1 MIQAPLDIATL
12 RRMIDQ
18 GQLTV
23 PDLVATLHD
32 RASAYPDPAVFITL
46 RDRADLLAEAAM
58 IDPALPLAGMV
69 FAVKDN
75 IDVAGL
81 PTTAACPAFSSVPA
95 KDATIVA
102 RLRAAGAIPLG
113 KTNLDQFA
121 TGLNGTRS
129 PYGAP
134 RSVFDDTY
142 ISGGS
147 SSGSAVAT
155 GAGLCVFAL
164 GTDTAGSG
172 RVPAGFNNLIG
183 LKPTRGRIPATGVVP
198 ACQSLDCVSIFANSA
213 ADAAIILAIA
223 EGHDQDDPYS
233 RKPAETALPSR
244 PRIGILAPDE
254 RIFADDTAY
263 AALHEAA
270 LAQAIALGWTLVEI
284 DYAPFRAAASLL
296 YEDAFVAERLAAI
309 RPFFRAHADAMDPV
323 VAAII
328 EGAERFDA
336 ADAFLAATRLQ
347 ALRQRTDAILA
358 GIDALL
364 LPTSPTIYTVAELR
378 AQPIARNAMLG
389 RYTNFVNLLDLAA
402 VALPAGF
409 RPDGLPFGMTLIGP
423 AFSDRALLH
432 LADTLHHAI
441 GAGAGV
447 TRASPTTR
455 LPRPA
460 EDRISLI
467 VAGAHLSGM
476 ALNHELTTLGAILEE
491 STTTAPAYRLFAL
504 ATTPPKPGLVRDT
517 ASTAAIAVE
526 RWSLTPAAFASFV
539 ASLPPPMTIGKVE
552 LADGTLHPGFCCEPG
567 ALADAADITAH
578 GGWRAYRESIT
589 TPRIPEA
596 TP

>member
-1 MIQAPLDIATL
+1 MIPDPLEIAVL
-12 RRMIDQ
+12 RRMIRE

-23 PDLVATLHD
+23 PELAGMLHD
-32 RASAYPDPAVFITL
+32 RAVAYPDPAVFIAL
-46 RDRADLLAEAAM
+46 RDRADLLAEAAS
-58 IDPALPLAGMV
+58 IDPTLPLAGMV

-81 PTTAACPAFSSVPA
+81 PTTAACPAFSYVPV
-95 KDATIVA
+95 KDAAVVA

-129 PYGAP
+129 PHGAP
-134 RSVFDDTY
+134 RSVFDNAY
-142 ISGGS
+142 VSGGS
-147 SSGSAVAT
+147 SSGSAVAA

-183 LKPTRGRIPATGVVP
+183 LKPTRGRIPASGVVP

-213 ADAAIILAIA
+213 ADAALILAIA
-223 EGHDQDDPYS
+223 QGHQPDDPYS
-233 RKPAETALPSR
+233 RAPADIALPPR
-244 PRIGILAPDE
+244 PRIGVLAPAE
-254 RIFADDTAY
+254 RVFADDAAY

-270 LAQAIALGWTLVEI
+270 LTKAAALGWTLVEI
-284 DYAPFRAAASLL
+284 DYAPFRAAATLL

-309 RPFFRAHADAMDPV
+309 RPFFHGHADAMDPV

-328 EGAERFDA
+328 GGAERFDA
-336 ADAFLAATRLQ
+336 ADAFIAATRLMG
-347 ALRQRTDAILA
+347 LRQQTDAILA

-432 LADTLHHAI
+432 LADVLHDAI
-441 GAGAGV
+441 GAGAGA
-447 TRASPTTR
+447 TRAHPTTT
-455 LPRPA
+455 LPRPVD
-460 EDRISLI
+460 DRISLI

-476 ALNHELTTLGAILEE
+476 ALNHELTERGAILEDV
-491 STTTAPAYRLFAL
+491 TTTAPAYRLYAL
-504 ATTPPKPGLVRDT
+504 STTPPKPGLVRDET
-517 ASTAAIAVE
+517 STTAIAVE

-539 ASLPPPMTIGKVE
+539 ASLPAPMTIGKVE
-552 LADGTLHPGFCCEPG
+552 LADGTLHPGFCCEPT
-567 ALADAADITAH
+567 AIAHATDITAH
-578 GGWRAYRESIT
+578 GGWRAYRASISA
-589 TPRIPEA
+589 PRVQEA
-596 TP
+596 IT

>member
-32 RASAYPDPAVFITL
+32 RARAYPDPAVFITL
-46 RDRADLLAEAAM
+46 RDRADLLAEAALV
-58 IDPALPLAGMV
+58 DPALPLAGMV

-223 EGHDQDDPYS
+223 EGHDPDDPYS
-233 RKPAETALPSR
+233 RKPAETTLPSR

-254 RIFADDTAY
+254 RVFADDTAY

-270 LAQAIALGWTLVEI
+270 LAQATALGWTLVEI

-358 GIDALL
+358 GIDTLL

-402 VALPAGF
+402 VAFPAGF

-432 LADTLHHAI
+432 LADALHHAI

-455 LPRPA
+455 LPRA
-460 EDRISLI
+460 VDDRISLI

-476 ALNHELTTLGAILEE
+476 ALNHELTTRGAILEE
-491 STTTAPAYRLFAL
+491 ATTTAPAYRLFAL
-504 ATTPPKPGLVRDT
+504 ATTPPKPGLVRDA
-517 ASTAAIAVE
+517 ASTATIAVE

-552 LADGTLHPGFCCEPG
+552 LADGTLHPGFCCEPD
-567 ALADAADITAH
+567 ALADAMDITAH
-578 GGWRAYRESIT
+578 GGWRAYRASIAKT
-589 TPRIPEA
+589 SIQEPTS
-596 TP
+596 